1 MAIQK
6 AMSSDFK
13 AICKFVISPYGD
25 GHAAEHI
32 ASKIVEVVS
41 EGKID
46 LKKKFFNIEVNVR

>member
-1 MAIQK
+1 M
-6 AMSSDFK
+6 DPEFK
-13 AICKFVISPYGD
+13 KICESVISPYGD

-46 LKKKFFNIEVNVR
+46 LKKKFYDFEA